1 MVGITSYGAY
11 IPLQR
16 INRKIIA
23 NATGW
28 SASATSLPGEKA
40 VANYDEDS
48 VTMAVAASTDC
59 LTEFDRNKVGGL
71 YFATTTPPYRE
82 RQSAG
87 IIATA
92 LDLRNDIRAADF
104 TDAVKSGT
112 HALLAA
118 CDAAKAD
125 SVENIVVCA
134 SDCRLGRPGS
144 AQEVIF
150 GEAGAA
156 LMVGNTDVI
165 ATLEGAYTLTYDFMD
180 QWRADGEKFNRMWED
195 RWIRDEGYTKF
206 LPEVIAGLLKKYK
219 LSIKDF
225 AKVIIPCIYL
235 REHQGI
241 TKSLQLDE
249 KQIQKEMLT
258 TVGDTGSAHAL
269 MMLVAALEEAK
280 PGDKI
285 LVASYGNGADALL
298 FQVTENIEK
307 AKNRRGTKKHL
318 ASRKDL
324 TNYMRYSSYRDIIPM
339 EMGFRGEVG
348 MSQVSLMWRE
358 RKSIMA
364 LCGAKCK
371 RCGTPQYPYQ
381 RVCVN
386 PKCGSIDEMEYYR
399 FSDKKG
405 KLFSYTSDSLA
416 FSSSPPEMYGV
427 VEFQGGG
434 KYNFNLTDCEPE
446 ALKIDMP
453 MEMTFRRKFVDYV
466 RGIHGYFW
474 KAMPVRA

>member
-1 MVGITSYGAY
+1 MVGIISYGAY

-28 SASATSLPGEKA
+28 SASATTLPGEKA

-48 VTMAVAASTDC
+48 VTMAVAASIDC
-59 LTEFDRNKVGGL
+59 LTGFDRSNVGGL

-82 RQSAG
+82 RLSAG

-92 LDLRNDIRAADF
+92 LDLRPDIRTYDFAD
-104 TDAVKSGT
+104 TLRTGT
-112 HALLAA
+112 GALLAA
-118 CDAAKAD
+118 CDAAKAG

-156 LMVGNTDVI
+156 LIVGNTDVI
-165 ATLEGAYTLTYDFMD
+165 ATLEGSYTLTYDFMD
-180 QWRADGEKFNRMWED
+180 QWRADGEKYNRIWED
-195 RWIRDEGYTKF
+195 RWVRDEGYTKF
-206 LPEVIAGLLKKYK
+206 LPDVINGLLKKYK
-219 LSIKDF
+219 LNIKDF
-225 AKVIIPCIYL
+225 AKVVIPCIYL

-249 KQIQKEMLT
+249 KQIQKELLT
-258 TVGDTGSAHAL
+258 TIGDTGSAHAL

-285 LVASYGNGADALL
+285 MVTSYGNGADAMF
-298 FQVTENIEK
+298 FQVTEHIEK
-307 AKNRRGTKKHL
+307 VGNRRGIKKNL
-318 ASRKDL
+318 TSRKEL
-324 TNYMRYSSYRDIIPM
+324 ANYERYLSFRDILPM
-339 EMGFRGEVG
+339 ETGFRGEVG
-348 MSQVSLMWRE
+348 PTKVSMAWRE
-358 RKSIMA
+358 QKDILA
-364 LCGAKCK
+364 LCGTRCK
-371 RCGTPQYPYQ
+371 RCGTPQYPSQ

-386 PKCGSIDEMEYYR
+386 PKCGTIDEMEYYR
-399 FSDKKG
+399 FSDKKA

-416 FSSSPPEMYGV
+416 YSVSPPEMYGV
-427 VEFQGGG
+427 LEFEGGG
-434 KYNFNLTDCEPE
+434 RFAFNLTDCEPG
-446 ALKIDMP
+446 ALAVDIP
-453 MEMTFRRKFVDYV
+453 LEMTFRRKYLDNV

-474 KAMPVRA
+474 KAMPPRA